1 MKRIEGRTPAKQ
13 DELDTALRRAMDAAS
28 GAAGVMISLGKELVK
43 DRQVMTTV
51 VLPRVMAIIP
61 QCIYRVWFSYSMII
75 YAALKVC

>member
-43 DRQVMTTV
+43 DRQVMTSGAAQGYGNYTTV
-51 VLPRVMAIIP
+51 YL
-61 QCIYRVWFSYSMII
+61 
-75 YAALKVC
+75 